1 MIKIN
6 LFSEFKKYW
15 EYRIYG
21 NRIWIL
27 ILFLQIEIQGFYQRI
42 LDLIMESVVIPVDFI
57 QLNIYLL

>member
-27 ILFLQIEIQGFYQRI
+27 ILFLQIEIQGFYQRM
-42 LDLIMESVVIPVDFI
+42 LDLMMESVVIPVDFI

>member
-27 ILFLQIEIQGFYQRI
+27 ILFLQIEIQGFYQRK
-42 LDLIMESVVIPVDFI
+42 LDLMMESVVIPVDFI